1 MKQELPDPRDAII
14 ARQAI
19 EIEQIKRDYD
29 NLVGQFSRLSPI
41 LDEARKLAAVPF
53 IPFR

>member
-19 EIEQIKRDYD
+19 EIEQIKRDHD
-29 NLVGQFSRLSPI
+29 KLVDRFISLNPI
-41 LDEARKLAAVPF
+41 LDEARKLADVSF
-53 IPFR
+53 MPFR

>member
-19 EIEQIKRDYD
+19 EIEQIKQEYNNMVDQLDKINKLFAEIRT
-29 NLVGQFSRLSPI
+29 VSHSRYL
-41 LDEARKLAAVPF
+41 RF
-53 IPFR
+53 